1 MLQEDLYYTVCQG
14 RLYWRGLFLLFIVVR
29 SDRREKKMSLFG
41 QLSLEGLGLEA
52 PKKETKKKE
61 VKPAATKKP
70 KEAKKE
76 TKPAAK
82 KAEAAEVKPLAED
95 TVLEKGI
102 LYCQPLAINFEKKSV
117 KELKELL
124 KERSFLEADY
134 FEFFSLAEDTVLAV
148 LPYSSTVPLTEA
160 VSPEDRLVR
169 FGDSVS
175 VPEDDGA
182 YSMKDLL
189 ALFIEAYPHYEGASV
204 IKLADG
210 VYAPLPHKVTLPH
223 LDMVFT
229 LGNKEAIIPTP
240 AEAKTQGDV
249 LKLIDP
255 AFAEIDKLPVKAEV
269 VIVDDKAIPY
279 FFHKKTEEGKVRATQ
294 KAKAEKK
301 VKLPVKLAFTFGIPA
316 VKLTAEDFDGAA
328 EIPMNTIK
336 DMVLEKYSAL
346 KDVKT
351 DFCYM
356 QNVPIPDSDETED
369 IIQVLVYMQGKGA
382 RPFFPTFETREE
394 AEVFL
399 DEGRCDAA
407 RFRVAGSTDF
417 GKIQQIPAGRFVKY
431 PEQGLQFTV
440 AEKMPREILEE
451 LIRLFRKAMPL
462 EDAARVY
469 RRKDGTFFVHHL
481 TATKRTRV
489 FVNFQDS
496 DQPKETLTGDA
507 FMFCEVHSHNSMHA
521 FFSGQDFRSSVY
533 PGLYVCI
540 GRLDQEKPEVV
551 CCAQMDWN
559 AVGLNATDVF
569 EI

>member
-1 MLQEDLYYTVCQG
+1 
-14 RLYWRGLFLLFIVVR
+14 
-29 SDRREKKMSLFG
+29 MSLFG

-52 PKKETKKKE
+52 PKETKKKE

-95 TVLEKGI
+95 MVLEKGI
-102 LYCQPLAINFEKKSV
+102 LYCQPLTIDFEKKSV
-117 KELKELL
+117 KELREML

-134 FEFFSLAEDTVLAV
+134 FEFFSLAEEVVLAA
-148 LPYSSTVPLTEA
+148 LPYSSTVLLTEA

-175 VPEDDGA
+175 VPSDDGT

-189 ALFIEAYPHYEGASV
+189 ALFVEAYPHYEGASA
-204 IKLADG
+204 IKLADEL
-210 VYAPLPHKVTLPH
+210 YAPLPQQPK
-223 LDMVFT
+223 
-229 LGNKEAIIPTP
+229 GNGIKAGTTVVVGDKEAVVPTDF
-240 AEAKTQGDV
+240 KTQGDV
-249 LKLIDP
+249 FKLIDP
-255 AFAEIDKLPVKAEV
+255 AFAELDKLPVKAELV
-269 VIVDDKAIPY
+269 FVDGKAIPY
-279 FFHKKTEEGKVRATQ
+279 FFHKKTEEVKVGVAP

-356 QNVPIPDSDETED
+356 QNVPIPDSTETED
-369 IIQVLVYMQGKGA
+369 VIQVLVYMQGKGA
-382 RPFFPTFETREE
+382 FFPTFDSREDAE
-394 AEVFL
+394 AFL
-399 DEGRCDAA
+399 DEGSGDAA

-417 GKIQQIPAGRFVKY
+417 GKVQQISAGRFVKY

-440 AEKMPREILEE
+440 AEKMPSEILEE
-451 LIRLFRKAMPL
+451 LVSLFRKAMPL

-481 TATKRTRV
+481 AATRRTRV

-496 DQPKETLTGDA
+496 DQPKEALTGEA
-507 FMFCEVHSHNSMHA
+507 FLFCEAHSHNSMNA

-540 GRLDQEKPEVV
+540 GRLDQKKPEVV

-559 AVGLNATDVF
+559 AIGLNATDVF

>member
-1 MLQEDLYYTVCQG
+1 
-14 RLYWRGLFLLFIVVR
+14 
-29 SDRREKKMSLFG
+29 MSLFG

-52 PKKETKKKE
+52 PKKKETKKE
-61 VKPAATKKP
+61 VKPAAAKKP

-102 LYCQPLAINFEKKSV
+102 LYCQPLVITFEKKSV
-117 KELKELL
+117 KELRELL
-124 KERSFLEADY
+124 RERSFLEADY
-134 FEFFSLAEDTVLAV
+134 FEFFSLAENVILAA
-148 LPYSSTVPLTEA
+148 LPYIRTVPLTDT

-175 VPEDDGA
+175 VPDDDGS
-182 YSMKDLL
+182 YSIKDLL
-189 ALFIEAYPHYEGASV
+189 AMFIEAYPHYEGANA

-210 VYAPLPHKVTLPH
+210 LYAPLPLPMVTGLEGIKAGATVVVG
-223 LDMVFT
+223 D
-229 LGNKEAIIPTP
+229 KEAVVPTDF
-240 AEAKTQGDV
+240 KTQGDV
-249 LKLIDP
+249 FKLIDP
-255 AFAEIDKLPVKAEV
+255 AFAGLDKLPVKAELV
-269 VIVDDKAIPY
+269 LVDGKVIPY
-279 FFHKKTEEGKVRATQ
+279 FFHRKTEEVRVKATP
-294 KAKAEKK
+294 KAKQPEKK
-301 VKLPVKLAFTFGIPA
+301 VKLPVKLAFTFGIQA
-316 VKLTAEDFDGAA
+316 VQLTAEDFDGAS
-328 EIPMNTIK
+328 EVPMNTIK

-394 AEVFL
+394 AEAFL
-399 DEGRCDAA
+399 DEGCGDAA
-407 RFRVAGSTDF
+407 RFRVAGSTDV
-417 GKIQQIPAGRFVKY
+417 GKLQQIPAGRFVKY
-431 PEQGLQFTV
+431 PELALQFTV

-451 LIRLFRKAMPL
+451 LVRLFRKEMQL

-469 RRKDGTFFVHHL
+469 IRKDGTFFVHHL

-489 FVNFQDS
+489 FVNFEDS
-496 DQPKETLTGDA
+496 DQPKEALNGEA
-507 FMFCEVHSHNSMHA
+507 FMFCEAHSHNSMKA
-521 FFSGQDFRSSVY
+521 FFSEQDFRSSVY

-540 GRLDQEKPEVV
+540 GRLDREKPEIA
-551 CCAQMDWN
+551 CCAQMDWRT
-559 AVGLNATDVF
+559 VKLNEFDVF

>member
-1 MLQEDLYYTVCQG
+1 
-14 RLYWRGLFLLFIVVR
+14 
-29 SDRREKKMSLFG
+29 MSLFG

-82 KAEAAEVKPLAED
+82 KAETAEVKPLAED
-95 TVLEKGI
+95 MVLEKGI
-102 LYCQPLAINFEKKSV
+102 LYCQPLTIDFEKKSV
-117 KELKELL
+117 KELREML

-134 FEFFSLAEDTVLAV
+134 FEFFSLAEEVVLAA

-175 VPEDDGA
+175 VPSDDGS

-189 ALFIEAYPHYEGASV
+189 ALFVEAYPHYEGASV

-223 LDMVFT
+223 LDMVVT
-229 LGNKEAIIPTP
+229 LGNKEAIIPMP

-255 AFAEIDKLPVKAEV
+255 AFAEIDKLPVKAEM

-279 FFHKKTEEGKVRATQ
+279 FFHKKTEEVKVGVAP

-356 QNVPIPDSDETED
+356 QNVPIPDSTETED
-369 IIQVLVYMQGKGA
+369 VIQVLVYMQGKGA
-382 RPFFPTFETREE
+382 FFPTFDSREDAE
-394 AEVFL
+394 AFL
-399 DEGRCDAA
+399 DEGGGDAA

-417 GKIQQIPAGRFVKY
+417 GKVQQILAGRFVKY
-431 PEQGLQFTV
+431 PEQALQFTV
-440 AEKMPREILEE
+440 AEKMPSEILEE
-451 LIRLFRKAMPL
+451 LVSLFRKAMPL

-481 TATKRTRV
+481 AATRRTRV

-496 DQPKETLTGDA
+496 DQPKEALTGEA
-507 FMFCEVHSHNSMHA
+507 FLFCEAHSHNSMNA

-540 GRLDQEKPEVV
+540 GRLDQKKPEVV

-559 AVGLNATDVF
+559 AIGLNATDVF

>member
-1 MLQEDLYYTVCQG
+1 MLQKDLCYTVCQG
-14 RLYWRGLFLLFIVVR
+14 RLYWRGLFLLFFIVVR

-82 KAEAAEVKPLAED
+82 KAETAEVKPLAED
-95 TVLEKGI
+95 MVLEKGI
-102 LYCQPLAINFEKKSV
+102 LYCQPLTIDFEKKSV
-117 KELKELL
+117 KELREML

-134 FEFFSLAEDTVLAV
+134 FEFFSLAEEVVLAA

-175 VPEDDGA
+175 VPSDDGS

-189 ALFIEAYPHYEGASV
+189 ALFVEAYPHYEGASV

-223 LDMVFT
+223 LDMVVT
-229 LGNKEAIIPTP
+229 LGNKEAIIPMP

-255 AFAEIDKLPVKAEV
+255 AFAEIDKLPVKAEM

-279 FFHKKTEEGKVRATQ
+279 FFHKKTEEVKVGVAP

-356 QNVPIPDSDETED
+356 QNVPIPDSTETED
-369 IIQVLVYMQGKGA
+369 VIQVLVYMQGKGA
-382 RPFFPTFETREE
+382 FFPTFDSREDAE
-394 AEVFL
+394 AFL
-399 DEGRCDAA
+399 DEGGGDAA

-417 GKIQQIPAGRFVKY
+417 GKVQQILAGRFVKY
-431 PEQGLQFTV
+431 PEQALQFTV
-440 AEKMPREILEE
+440 AEKMPSEILEE
-451 LIRLFRKAMPL
+451 LVSLFRKAMPL

-481 TATKRTRV
+481 AATRRTRV

-496 DQPKETLTGDA
+496 DQPKEALTGEA
-507 FMFCEVHSHNSMHA
+507 FLFCEAHSHNSMNA

-540 GRLDQEKPEVV
+540 GRLDQKKPEVV

-559 AVGLNATDVF
+559 AIGLNATDVF

>member
-1 MLQEDLYYTVCQG
+1 M
-14 RLYWRGLFLLFIVVR
+14 
-29 SDRREKKMSLFG
+29 FG
-41 QLSLEGLGLEA
+41 QLSLEGLTFE
-52 PKKETKKKE
+52 PTKKSNNNKE
-61 VKPAATKKP
+61 AKQKPAAQTKSD
-70 KEAKKE
+70 EKKA
-76 TKPAAK
+76 AAK
-82 KAEAAEVKPLAED
+82 KATKPEVSPLAED
-95 TVLEKGI
+95 TVIAKGI

-117 KELKELL
+117 KELQEMLR
-124 KERSFLEADY
+124 ERSFLEADY
-134 FEFFSLAEDTVLAV
+134 FEFFSLAEDVVLAA

-175 VPEDDGA
+175 VPEDDGS

-189 ALFIEAYPHYEGASV
+189 ALFVEAYPHYEGASV

-255 AFAEIDKLPVKAEV
+255 AFAEIDKLPITTEV
-269 VIVDDKAIPY
+269 VIVDNKAIPY
-279 FFHKKTEEGKVRATQ
+279 FFHKKTEEVKVGATQ

-301 VKLPVKLAFTFGIPA
+301 VKLPVKLPVKLAFTFGIPA

-328 EIPMNTIK
+328 EIQMNTIK

-394 AEVFL
+394 AEAFL

-407 RFRVAGSTDF
+407 RFQVAGSTDF

-481 TATKRTRV
+481 TPTAQTRV
-489 FVNFQDS
+489 FVNFEDV
-496 DQPKETLTGDA
+496 DQPQEALTGEA
-507 FMFCEVHSHNSMHA
+507 ALFCEVHSHNSMPA

-533 PGLYVCI
+533 PGLYICI
-540 GRLDQEKPEVV
+540 GRLDRSDVEVV
-551 CCAQMDWN
+551 CCAQMDWKT
-559 AVGLNATDVF
+559 VSVPATEVF
-569 EI
+569 ESPELTPVRIGDVRGK

>member
-1 MLQEDLYYTVCQG
+1 
-14 RLYWRGLFLLFIVVR
+14 
-29 SDRREKKMSLFG
+29 MSLFG

-210 VYAPLPHKVTLPH
+210 VYALLPHKVTLPH

-249 LKLIDP
+249 FKLIDP
-255 AFAEIDKLPVKAEV
+255 AFAELDKLPVKAELV
-269 VIVDDKAIPY
+269 LVDGKVIPY
-279 FFHKKTEEGKVRATQ
+279 FFHRKTEEVKVKAAPP
-294 KAKAEKK
+294 KAKPEKK
-301 VKLPVKLAFTFGIPA
+301 VKLPVKLAFTFGIQA
-316 VKLTAEDFDGAA
+316 VQLTAEDFDGAA
-328 EIPMNTIK
+328 EVPMNTIK

-382 RPFFPTFETREE
+382 RPYFPTFETRRE
-394 AEVFL
+394 AEEYL
-399 DEGRCDAA
+399 DEERGDAA
-407 RFRVAGSTDF
+407 RFRVAGSAND
-417 GKIQQIPAGRFVKY
+417 GKVQQIPAGRFVKY
-431 PEQGLQFTV
+431 PEQALQFTV
-440 AEKMPREILEE
+440 AEKMPSEILEE
-451 LIRLFRKAMPL
+451 LVSLFRKAMPL

-481 TATKRTRV
+481 AATRRTRV

-496 DQPKETLTGDA
+496 DQPKEALTGEA
-507 FMFCEVHSHNSMHA
+507 FLFCEAHSHNSMNA

-540 GRLDQEKPEVV
+540 GRLDQKKPEVV

-559 AVGLNATDVF
+559 AIGLNATDVF

>member
-1 MLQEDLYYTVCQG
+1 
-14 RLYWRGLFLLFIVVR
+14 
-29 SDRREKKMSLFG
+29 MSLFG

-52 PKKETKKKE
+52 PKETKKKE

-76 TKPAAK
+76 IKQAQATKK
-82 KAEAAEVKPLAED
+82 KEVKPLAED
-95 TVLEKGI
+95 TVLEKGT
-102 LYCQPLAINFEKKSV
+102 LYCQPLAIDFEKKSV

-134 FEFFSLAEDTVLAV
+134 FEFFSLAENAVLAA
-148 LPYSSTVPLTEA
+148 LPYIRTVPLTDT

-175 VPEDDGA
+175 VPDDDGS
-182 YSMKDLL
+182 YSIKDLL
-189 ALFIEAYPHYEGASV
+189 AMFIEAYPHYEGADA

-210 VYAPLPHKVTLPH
+210 LYAPLPQTMITGLEGIKAGATVVVG
-223 LDMVFT
+223 D
-229 LGNKEAIIPTP
+229 KEAVVPTDF
-240 AEAKTQGDV
+240 KTQGDV
-249 LKLIDP
+249 FKLIDP
-255 AFAEIDKLPVKAEV
+255 AFAELDKLPVKAELV
-269 VIVDDKAIPY
+269 LVDGKVIPY
-279 FFHKKTEEGKVRATQ
+279 FFHRKTEEVKVKAAPP
-294 KAKAEKK
+294 KAKPEKK

-382 RPFFPTFETREE
+382 FFPTFDSREDAE
-394 AEVFL
+394 AFL
-399 DEGRCDAA
+399 DEGGGDAA

-417 GKIQQIPAGRFVKY
+417 GKVQQILAGRFVKC
-431 PEQGLQFTV
+431 PEQALQFTV
-440 AEKMPREILEE
+440 AEKMPSEILEE
-451 LIRLFRKAMPL
+451 LVSLFRKAMPL

-481 TATKRTRV
+481 AATRRTRV

-496 DQPKETLTGDA
+496 DQPKEALTGEA
-507 FMFCEVHSHNSMHA
+507 FLFCEAHSHNSMNA

-540 GRLDQEKPEVV
+540 GRLDQKKPEVV

-559 AVGLNATDVF
+559 AIGLNATDVF

>member
-1 MLQEDLYYTVCQG
+1 MEG
-14 RLYWRGLFLLFIVVR
+14 SFFIIYSR
-29 SDRREKKMSLFG
+29 KKRQKGEKMSLFG

-249 LKLIDP
+249 FKLIDP
-255 AFAEIDKLPVKAEV
+255 AFAELDKLPVKAELV
-269 VIVDDKAIPY
+269 LVDGKVIPY
-279 FFHKKTEEGKVRATQ
+279 FFHRKTEEVKVKAAPP
-294 KAKAEKK
+294 KAKPEKK
-301 VKLPVKLAFTFGIPA
+301 VKLPVKLAFTFGIQA
-316 VKLTAEDFDGAA
+316 VQLTAEDFDGAA
-328 EIPMNTIK
+328 EVPMNTIK

-382 RPFFPTFETREE
+382 RPYFPTFETRRE
-394 AEVFL
+394 AEEYL
-399 DEGRCDAA
+399 DEERGDAA
-407 RFRVAGSTDF
+407 RFRVAGSAND
-417 GKIQQIPAGRFVKY
+417 GKVQQIPAGRFVKY
-431 PEQGLQFTV
+431 PEQALQFTV
-440 AEKMPREILEE
+440 AEKMPSEILEE
-451 LIRLFRKAMPL
+451 LVSLFRKAMPL

-481 TATKRTRV
+481 AATRRTRV

-496 DQPKETLTGDA
+496 DQPKEALTGEA
-507 FMFCEVHSHNSMHA
+507 FLFCEAHSHNSMNA

-540 GRLDQEKPEVV
+540 GRLDQKKPEVV

-559 AVGLNATDVF
+559 AIGLNATDVF

>member
-1 MLQEDLYYTVCQG
+1 
-14 RLYWRGLFLLFIVVR
+14 
-29 SDRREKKMSLFG
+29 MSLFG

-82 KAEAAEVKPLAED
+82 KAEAPEVSPLAED
-95 TVLEKGI
+95 TVIAKGI

-117 KELKELL
+117 KELQEMLR
-124 KERSFLEADY
+124 ERSFLEADY
-134 FEFFSLAEDTVLAV
+134 FEFFSLAEDVVLAA

-175 VPEDDGA
+175 VPEDDGS

-189 ALFIEAYPHYEGASV
+189 ALFVEAYPHYEGASV

-269 VIVDDKAIPY
+269 VIVDNKAIPY
-279 FFHKKTEEGKVRATQ
+279 FFHKKTEEVKVGATQ

-301 VKLPVKLAFTFGIPA
+301 VKLPVKLPVKLAFTFGIPA

-328 EIPMNTIK
+328 EIQMNTIK

-394 AEVFL
+394 AEAFL

-407 RFRVAGSTDF
+407 RFRVAGSSDF
-417 GKIQQIPAGRFVKY
+417 GKVQQIQAGRFVKY
-431 PEQGLQFTV
+431 PEQALQFTV
-440 AEKMPREILEE
+440 AEKMSREILEE
-451 LIRLFRKAMPL
+451 LVSLFRKAMPL

-489 FVNFQDS
+489 FVNFEDS
-496 DQPKETLTGDA
+496 DQPKEALNGQA
-507 FMFCEVHSHNSMHA
+507 FMFCEVHSHNSMNA

-540 GRLDQEKPEVV
+540 GRLDQKKPEVV

-559 AVGLNATDVF
+559 AIGLNATDVF

>member
-1 MLQEDLYYTVCQG
+1 
-14 RLYWRGLFLLFIVVR
+14 
-29 SDRREKKMSLFG
+29 MSLFG

-134 FEFFSLAEDTVLAV
+134 FELFSLAEDTVLAV

-249 LKLIDP
+249 FKLIDP
-255 AFAEIDKLPVKAEV
+255 AFAELDKLPVKAELV
-269 VIVDDKAIPY
+269 LVDGKVIPY
-279 FFHKKTEEGKVRATQ
+279 FFHRKTEEVKVKAAPP
-294 KAKAEKK
+294 KAKPEKK
-301 VKLPVKLAFTFGIPA
+301 VKLPVKLAFTFGIQA
-316 VKLTAEDFDGAA
+316 VQLTAEDFDGAA
-328 EIPMNTIK
+328 EVPMNTIK

-382 RPFFPTFETREE
+382 RPYFPTFETRRE
-394 AEVFL
+394 AEEYL
-399 DEGRCDAA
+399 DEERGDAA
-407 RFRVAGSTDF
+407 RFRVAGSAND
-417 GKIQQIPAGRFVKY
+417 GKVQQIPAGRFVKY
-431 PEQGLQFTV
+431 PEQALQFTV
-440 AEKMPREILEE
+440 AEKMPSEILEE
-451 LIRLFRKAMPL
+451 LVSLFRKAMPL

-481 TATKRTRV
+481 AATRRTRV

-496 DQPKETLTGDA
+496 DQPKEALTGEA
-507 FMFCEVHSHNSMHA
+507 FLFCEAHSHNSMNA

-540 GRLDQEKPEVV
+540 GRLDQKKPEVV

-559 AVGLNATDVF
+559 AIGLNATDVF

>member
-61 VKPAATKKP
+61 VKP
-70 KEAKKE
+70 
-76 TKPAAK
+76 
-82 KAEAAEVKPLAED
+82 LAED

-134 FEFFSLAEDTVLAV
+134 FEFFSLAENAVLAA
-148 LPYSSTVPLTEA
+148 LPYIRTVPLTDT

-175 VPEDDGA
+175 VPDDDGS
-182 YSMKDLL
+182 YSIKDLL
-189 ALFIEAYPHYEGASV
+189 AMFIEAYPHYEGADA

-210 VYAPLPHKVTLPH
+210 LYAPLPQTMITGLEGIKAGATVVVG
-223 LDMVFT
+223 D
-229 LGNKEAIIPTP
+229 KEAVVPTDF
-240 AEAKTQGDV
+240 KTQGDV
-249 LKLIDP
+249 FKLIDP
-255 AFAEIDKLPVKAEV
+255 AFAELDKLPVKAELV
-269 VIVDDKAIPY
+269 LVDGKVIPY
-279 FFHKKTEEGKVRATQ
+279 FFHRKTEEVKVKAAPP
-294 KAKAEKK
+294 KAKPEKK
-301 VKLPVKLAFTFGIPA
+301 VKLPVKLAFTFGIQA
-316 VKLTAEDFDGAA
+316 VQLTAEDFDGAA
-328 EIPMNTIK
+328 EVPMNTIK

-382 RPFFPTFETREE
+382 RPYFPTFETRRE
-394 AEVFL
+394 AEEYL
-399 DEGRCDAA
+399 DEERGDAA
-407 RFRVAGSTDF
+407 RFRVAGSAND
-417 GKIQQIPAGRFVKY
+417 GKVQQIPAGRFVKY
-431 PEQGLQFTV
+431 PEQALQFTV
-440 AEKMPREILEE
+440 AEKMPSEILEE
-451 LIRLFRKAMPL
+451 LVSLFRKAMPL

-469 RRKDGTFFVHHL
+469 KRKDGTFFVHHL
-481 TATKRTRV
+481 TATKRNRV
-489 FVNFQDS
+489 YVNFQDS
-496 DQPKETLTGDA
+496 DQPKEALTGEA
-507 FMFCEVHSHNSMHA
+507 FLFCEAHSHNSMNA

-540 GRLDQEKPEVV
+540 GRLDQKKPEVV

-559 AVGLNATDVF
+559 AIGLNATDVF

>member
-1 MLQEDLYYTVCQG
+1 
-14 RLYWRGLFLLFIVVR
+14 
-29 SDRREKKMSLFG
+29 MSLFG

-52 PKKETKKKE
+52 PKETKKKE

-82 KAEAAEVKPLAED
+82 KAEAVEVKPLAED
-95 TVLEKGI
+95 MVLEKGI
-102 LYCQPLAINFEKKSV
+102 LYCQPLTIDFEKKSV
-117 KELKELL
+117 KELREML

-134 FEFFSLAEDTVLAV
+134 FEFFSLAEEVVLAA

-175 VPEDDGA
+175 VPEDDGS

-189 ALFIEAYPHYEGASV
+189 ALFVEAYPHYDGASV

-240 AEAKTQGDV
+240 ADAKTQGDV
-249 LKLIDP
+249 FKLIDP
-255 AFAEIDKLPVKAEV
+255 AFAELDKLPVKAEV
-269 VIVDDKAIPY
+269 VIVEDKAIPY
-279 FFHKKTEEGKVRATQ
+279 FFHKKTEEVKVGVAP

-316 VKLTAEDFDGAA
+316 VKLTTSDFDGAA

-356 QNVPIPDSDETED
+356 QNVPIPDSTETED
-369 IIQVLVYMQGKGA
+369 VIQVLVYMQGKGA
-382 RPFFPTFETREE
+382 FFPTFDSREDAE
-394 AEVFL
+394 AFL
-399 DEGRCDAA
+399 DEGGGDAA

-417 GKIQQIPAGRFVKY
+417 GKVQQISAGRFVKY

-440 AEKMPREILEE
+440 AEKMPSEILEE
-451 LIRLFRKAMPL
+451 LVSLFRKAMPL

-481 TATKRTRV
+481 AATRRTRV

-496 DQPKETLTGDA
+496 DQPKEALTGEA
-507 FMFCEVHSHNSMHA
+507 FLFCEAHSHNSMNA

-540 GRLDQEKPEVV
+540 GRLDQKKPEVV

-559 AVGLNATDVF
+559 AIGLNATDVF